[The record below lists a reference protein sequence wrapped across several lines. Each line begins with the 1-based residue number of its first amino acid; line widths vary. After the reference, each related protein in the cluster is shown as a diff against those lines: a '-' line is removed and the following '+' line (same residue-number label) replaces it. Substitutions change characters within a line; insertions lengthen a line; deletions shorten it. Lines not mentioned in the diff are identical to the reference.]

1 MLQIKY
7 YLFKHIYSI
16 FRYTCN
22 NKNKNQIMKKI
33 SVLFASLLIM
43 GSTYA
48 QTTWTIDKVHSKIG
62 FSVAHM
68 VVSETEG
75 NFKDFDGKIITKTDD
90 FNGAEVE
97 FTAKVASINTENE
110 KRDGHLKSDDFFNA
124 EKFPDVK
131 FKGVLTKEG
140 GKYVLKGKFTMR
152 DVTKDV
158 AFDVTYGGTVA
169 AFGGQKAGFK
179 LTGKINRQ
187 DYGLKWSKT
196 VEAGGLVVGDEVEL
210 LVKVELDK
218 AK

>member
-1 MLQIKY
+1 MI
-7 YLFKHIYSI
+7 
-16 FRYTCN
+16 RYICN
-22 NKNKNQIMKKI
+22 NKIKNQIMKKVSI
-33 SVLFASLLIM
+33 LFASLFVI

-48 QTTWTIDKVHSKIG
+48 QTTWTIDKTHSKVG

-75 NFKDFDGKIITKTDD
+75 NFKDFDGKVISKTED

-97 FTAKVASINTENE
+97 FTAKVASVNTENE

-124 EKFPDVK
+124 EKFPEVK
-131 FKGVLTKEG
+131 FKGTLVKEG
-140 GKYVLKGKFTMR
+140 GKYVLKGKLTLR

-158 AFDVTYGGTVA
+158 AFDVTYGGTVT

-210 LVKVELDK
+210 IVKVELDK
-218 AK
+218 AKA